1 MLSGPESA
9 KSLLSNN
16 EIHDNKVG
24 GDLIIGSTVIKF
36 PSFNIGANGEALRN
50 LIEQHIKLQED
61 DPVYCMV
68 LEELQSRI
76 KDSPSRNVIGLSEKL
91 RIAGRDN
98 YIDEALV
105 SSQKAS
111 RLIARLQH
119 VRSYQIF
126 FNHILGLIVTR
137 FKTFVLPLIK
147 NGANELVIRT
157 AINSTII
164 EPLYAEVMTAGG
176 SISSDAIEGMIYFL
190 TEKCHVEW
198 K

>member
-1 MLSGPESA
+1 
-9 KSLLSNN
+9 NN
-16 EIHDNKVG
+16 EIHDNKVD

-50 LIEQHIKLQED
+50 LIEQHIRLQED
-61 DPVYCMV
+61 DPIYCMV
-68 LEELQSRI
+68 LDELQSRI

-91 RIAGRDN
+91 RIAGREN

-137 FKTFVLPLIK
+137 FKTYVLPLIK
-147 NGANELVIRT
+147 SGANELVIRT

-176 SISSDAIEGMIYFL
+176 SISSDAIEGMLYFL

>member
-1 MLSGPESA
+1 MLSGSESA
-9 KSLLSNN
+9 KSILSNN
-16 EIHDNKVG
+16 EIRDNNVD

-36 PSFNIGANGEALRN
+36 PSFKIGANAEALRN

-68 LEELQSRI
+68 LDELQSRI

-98 YIDEALV
+98 YIDEALI

-126 FNHILGLIVTR
+126 FNHILGLVVTR
-137 FKTFVLPLIK
+137 FKTYVLPLIK
-147 NGANELVIRT
+147 SGANEIVIRA

-164 EPLYAEVMTAGG
+164 EPLYSEVMTAGG
-176 SISSDAIEGMIYFL
+176 SISSDAIEGMLYFL

>member
-1 MLSGPESA
+1 MLSGSEST
-9 KSLLSNN
+9 KSILSNN
-16 EIHDNKVG
+16 EIRDNDVD

-36 PSFNIGANGEALRN
+36 PSFKIGANAEALRN

-68 LEELQSRI
+68 LDELQSRI

-91 RIAGRDN
+91 RIAGREN
-98 YIDEALV
+98 YIDEALI

-119 VRSYQIF
+119 VRSYQIL
-126 FNHILGLIVTR
+126 FNHILGLVVTR
-137 FKTFVLPLIK
+137 FKTYVLPLIK
-147 NGANELVIRT
+147 SGANEIVIRA

-164 EPLYAEVMTAGG
+164 EPLYSEVMTAGG
-176 SISSDAIEGMIYFL
+176 SISSDAIEGMLYFL

>member
-9 KSLLSNN
+9 KSILSNN
-16 EIHDNKVG
+16 EIHDNKVD

-50 LIEQHIKLQED
+50 LIEQHIRLQED
-61 DPVYCMV
+61 DPIYCMV
-68 LEELQSRI
+68 LDELQSRI

-91 RIAGRDN
+91 RIAGREN

-137 FKTFVLPLIK
+137 FKTYVLPLIK
-147 NGANELVIRT
+147 SEANELVIRT

-176 SISSDAIEGMIYFL
+176 SISSDAIEGMLYFL